1 MATTTPRVFTGAI
14 ALIKVNGQVVGK
26 MRSVRVQE
34 NIQRTEVR
42 GLGTIIPDE
51 VPATTWAGTLT
62 CDQISISFINGGIP
76 GGINRNFKNA
86 VSQVLNGAA
95 SFEDQLVLDDQGVQV
110 DLFKKVSDVI
120 DSNGIIKPTLIPFV
134 SVKQCFID
142 SDSLEVAEGG
152 LAGHNQ
158 SYRYIQPILDV

>member
-1 MATTTPRVFTGAI
+1 MATPRTFTGAI

-34 NIQRTEVR
+34 NMQRQEVR

-51 VPATTWAGTLT
+51 VPVVTWAGTLT

-76 GGINRNFKNA
+76 GGIRRNFKNA

-95 SFEDQLVLDDQGVQV
+95 SFEDQLVLDDQGVQIDV
-110 DLFKKVSDVI
+110 FKKVSDVI
-120 DSNGIIKPTLIPFV
+120 NAQGIINPKLEPFII
-134 SVKQCFID
+134 VKQCFID
-142 SDSLEVAEGG
+142 SDSLEVTEGG

-158 SYRYIQPILDV
+158 SYRYIQPITE